1 MERWREA
8 RARIPWQEKRNSAWP
23 PQVYEVVP
31 KKVNGADFEEEREPL
46 RGVTMQNPWK
56 RASLD

>member
-1 MERWREA
+1 MERWREV
-8 RARIPWQEKRNSAWP
+8 RVRIPWREKRNSTWP

-46 RGVTMQNPWK
+46 PGVTMQNPWK
-56 RASLD
+56 QASLD